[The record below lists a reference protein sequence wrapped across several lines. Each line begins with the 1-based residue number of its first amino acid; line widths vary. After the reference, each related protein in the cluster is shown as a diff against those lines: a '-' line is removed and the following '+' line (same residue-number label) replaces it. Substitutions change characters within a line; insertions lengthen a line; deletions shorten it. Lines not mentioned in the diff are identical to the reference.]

1 MFQMKSCLCLK
12 DDFSHCYPEVI
23 ILFGSNIN
31 FCISQLSLY
40 LQLFHWFPP
49 SNLLVL
55 LSEYIVQADKE
66 INKIGI
72 GLE

>member
-12 DDFSHCYPEVI
+12 DDLAIACPEVI

-40 LQLFHWFPP
+40 LQLFQWFPP

-66 INKIGI
+66 INKIGV
-72 GLE
+72 GLK